1 MTKRRIFACAL
12 LLIQALLGCGGE
24 GPSSRLAAQAS
35 VTRYPIVLHHGLFG
49 FDRILVLDYFY
60 EVKATLE
67 REGHVVRTMRVSP
80 VNSMEVRALQLAEQ
94 IDAVLAETGAGKV
107 NIIAHSMGGID
118 ARHMISVL
126 GYGDRVASLVTI
138 GTPHRGSPVA
148 DLARSVVD
156 RKGRRMAAALD
167 RLFLGGSHHRARMTL
182 MGDIDLQ
189 AALWSLSEK
198 HLRGAEFLATHGDDP
213 RVVYESF
220 AGHSSMSGL
229 GAADRVHPLLVLPYT
244 YLRGVAGDNDGLVSV
259 ESARHGLDR
268 GTVPADHINMIG
280 QLFGNTSRD
289 FQHRQFYARLATNLS
304 ARGF

>member
-1 MTKRRIFACAL
+1 MSKRRIFACAL
-12 LLIQALLGCGGE
+12 LLIQVLLGCGE
-24 GPSSRLAAQAS
+24 ERSTSSLAAREVA
-35 VTRYPIVLHHGLFG
+35 TRYPIVLHHGLFG

-60 EVKATLE
+60 DVKATLE

-80 VNSMEVRALQLAEQ
+80 VNSMEVRTQQLAEQ
-94 IDAVLAETGAGKV
+94 IDAVLDETGAGKV

-118 ARHMISVL
+118 ARHLISVL
-126 GYGDRVASLVTI
+126 GYGDRVASVITI
-138 GTPHRGSPVA
+138 GTPHGGSRVA
-148 DLARSVVD
+148 DLARSLTE
-156 RKGRRMAAALD
+156 RKGRRMVAALD
-167 RLFLGGSHHRARMTL
+167 RLFLGGSQHRAGLTS

-198 HLRGAEFLATHGDDP
+198 HLRSAEFLEAHRDDP

-220 AGHSSMSGL
+220 AGHSNMTGL

-244 YLRGVAGDNDGLVSV
+244 YLKSVSGDNDGLVSV

-268 GTVPADHINMIG
+268 GTIPADHLNMIG
-280 QLFGNTSRD
+280 QLFGNTSRGFD
-289 FQHRQFYARLATNLS
+289 HREFYARLATNLS

>member
-1 MTKRRIFACAL
+1 
-12 LLIQALLGCGGE
+12 
-24 GPSSRLAAQAS
+24 
-35 VTRYPIVLHHGLFG
+35 
-49 FDRILVLDYFY
+49 
-60 EVKATLE
+60 
-67 REGHVVRTMRVSP
+67 MRVSP
-80 VNSMEVRALQLAEQ
+80 VNSMEVRAQQLAEQ
-94 IDAVLAETGAGKV
+94 IDAVLEETGAGKV

-138 GTPHRGSPVA
+138 GTPHRGSHVA
-148 DLARSVVD
+148 DLARSLVD
-156 RKGRRMAAALD
+156 RNGRRMAAALD
-167 RLFLGGSHHRARMTL
+167 RLFLGGSHHRARMMS

-198 HLRGAEFLATHGDDP
+198 HLRSAEFLAAHGDDP

-220 AGHSSMSGL
+220 AGHSNMTGF
-229 GAADRVHPLLVLPYT
+229 GVADRVHPLLVLPYT
-244 YLRGVAGDNDGLVSV
+244 YLRGVSGDNDGLVSV

-268 GTVPADHINMIG
+268 GTIPADHLNMIG

-289 FQHRQFYARLATNLS
+289 FRHRQFYARLATNLS